1 LFELFLIPMKINMET
16 VQKMAHLARLDIPA
30 NQLEATREGL
40 ERMVG
45 FVEKLQELD
54 TTGVKP
60 LAHPVVPAQ
69 PFRADVEQDSL
80 ATEQA
85 LEQAP
90 GVRPP
95 FFTVPTVIKK

>member
-1 LFELFLIPMKINMET
+1 
-16 VQKMAHLARLDIPA
+16 MAHLSRLDIPA
-30 NQLEATREGL
+30 LELEATREGL

-60 LAHPVVPAQ
+60 LAHPVVPVQ
-69 PFRADVEQDSL
+69 PFRADEEQVSL
-80 ATEQA
+80 APEQA

-90 GVRPP
+90 GARSP